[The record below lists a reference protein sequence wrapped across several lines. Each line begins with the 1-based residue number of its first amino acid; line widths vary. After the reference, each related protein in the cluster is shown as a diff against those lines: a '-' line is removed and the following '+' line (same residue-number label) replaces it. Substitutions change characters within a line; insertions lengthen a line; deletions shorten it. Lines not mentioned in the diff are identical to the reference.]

1 MVHRSTLVAE
11 LENRRS
17 ELMVIVAGYAD
28 KMDSFLNVNQGLASR
43 LSNEIVFEDY
53 TDEELLQIFLYM
65 VTQKHLKLEKGVLEQ
80 VGKLITQKRQQV
92 KDFGN
97 ARGVRNLMERIEMKK
112 NSRVAALSRSGESIS
127 NQDILTIKVEDVI

>member
-80 VGKLITQKRQQV
+80 VGKLITQKRRQV

-97 ARGVRNLMERIEMKK
+97 ARGVRNLMERIEMRK

>member
-97 ARGVRNLMERIEMKK
+97 ARGVRNLMERIEMRK